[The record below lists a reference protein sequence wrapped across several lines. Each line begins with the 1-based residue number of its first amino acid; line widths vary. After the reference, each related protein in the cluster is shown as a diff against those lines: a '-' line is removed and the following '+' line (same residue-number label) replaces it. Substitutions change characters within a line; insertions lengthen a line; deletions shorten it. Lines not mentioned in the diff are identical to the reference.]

1 MKSEERSPRQP
12 HPGYGPK
19 TDLITISGRFPGLRL
34 RHKELPAQVSYAMN
48 QPRLGQTSFERGYAK
63 MRIVVA
69 LSVLAVFVFTS
80 LCLAADPWFIIKDA
94 NDVCKVIEA
103 KEKTPKTIGGPY
115 KTKDEAEKAKEKLCP
130 KSAWFVIKDVNNVCK
145 VIEAED
151 KTPKTIGGPYKT
163 KDEAEKAKEKLCK

>member
-1 MKSEERSPRQP
+1 MIAVENFLWYESAK
-12 HPGYGPK
+12 
-19 TDLITISGRFPGLRL
+19 I
-34 RHKELPAQVSYAMN
+34 AQM
-48 QPRLGQTSFERGYAK
+48 SFERGYQK
-63 MRIVVA
+63 MRFLVA
-69 LSVLAVFVFTS
+69 LSVLAVFLFTS
-80 LCLAADPWFIIKDA
+80 PCLAADPWFIIKDV

-115 KTKDEAEKAKEKLCP
+115 KTQAEAEKAKDKLCP

-163 KDEAEKAKEKLCK
+163 KEEAEKAKEKLCK